1 MYAPCRGFFTEA
13 WCSKLKT
20 WRQFWKS
27 LFEFAQ
33 INKPRHK
40 FRWDFNAV
48 YSNNFLKIF
57 TRLSLW
63 LGNLLLRKIDC
74 NLRSSIII
82 TDRIQV
88 TNCLKVK
95 YSCSLANWGYW
106 KRKHRFYFAVRA
118 QIDVKTVASCTE
130 LLHNYW
136 CAKITKIFQIKFKM
150 H

>member
-1 MYAPCRGFFTEA
+1 MRHVEA
-13 WCSKLKT
+13 SSLRRDVPNSRHGASFESLCLSSH
-20 WRQFWKS
+20 KS
-27 LFEFAQ
+27 TSHGTNSGEILMQ
-33 INKPRHK
+33 SIQ
-40 FRWDFNAV
+40 
-48 YSNNFLKIF
+48 NNFLKIF
-57 TRLSLW
+57 IRLSLW

-88 TNCLKVK
+88 TNCLKAK

-118 QIDVKTVASCTE
+118 QIDVKTVASCTQ